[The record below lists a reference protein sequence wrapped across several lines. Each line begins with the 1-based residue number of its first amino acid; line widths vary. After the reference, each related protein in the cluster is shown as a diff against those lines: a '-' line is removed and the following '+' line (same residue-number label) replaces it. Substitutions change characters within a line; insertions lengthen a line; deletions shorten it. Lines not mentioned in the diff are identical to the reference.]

1 MFASGFTF
9 FQLIPA
15 IDHDTL
21 LAPVGIH
28 EETWLV
34 FMAWFVCALV
44 ITGGVIARMGL
55 EKAKSRPG
63 LDAYL
68 ADAMPTPRTLAEVL
82 GGALYGLF
90 KDILG
95 DADARAFFP
104 YLGSLFVYLLC
115 SNAIGAI
122 PGFMPPTE
130 NLNNNVGMAVIVF
143 LVFNFVGFSRAP
155 IGYIKHLLGPVSTI
169 SPSAEPVPFLITL
182 SISWLIFIIEVFG
195 LVLRPF
201 TLTVRISAN
210 MTGDHAVFG
219 AMSDLFPYGVPAIF
233 IGFGLFVSFIQAFVF
248 TLLTTI
254 YISLSKPHDD
264 HDEGHGEGHD
274 HDHDQPGHDHAH
286 AHH

>member
-9 FQLIPA
+9 FHLIPA
-15 IDHDTL
+15 VDHDTL
-21 LAPVGIH
+21 LAGVGIH
-28 EETWLV
+28 HETWVVLTAWLV
-34 FMAWFVCALV
+34 CGLV
-44 ITGGVIARMGL
+44 IAGGLIARLGL
-55 EKAKSRPG
+55 DRAKARPG

-68 ADAMPTPRTLAEVL
+68 ADPMPTPRTIAEVL

-95 DADARAFFP
+95 NADARMFFP
-104 YLGSLFVYLLC
+104 YLASLFVYLLA

-122 PGFMPPTE
+122 PGMLPPTE
-130 NLNNNVGMAVIVF
+130 ALNNNIGMAVIVF

-155 IGYIKHLLGPVSTI
+155 IGYIKHLLGPVGTI
-169 SPSAEPVPFLITL
+169 SPSKEPVPFLITL
-182 SISWLIFIIEVFG
+182 SIAWLIFIIEVFG
-195 LVLRPF
+195 LFLRPF
-201 TLTVRISAN
+201 TLTVRVTAN
-210 MTGDHAVFG
+210 MTGDHAVFA
-219 AMSDLFPYGVPAIF
+219 AMSELFPVGVPAVF

-264 HDEGHGEGHD
+264 HDEGHEHD
-274 HDHDQPGHDHAH
+274 HDGPGHDHAH